1 MPRHLCVGRH
11 SLPKPKV
18 KTLALAQHPDGI
30 GAMAEPTEVEL
41 HYPRPG
47 LRRNRW
53 TDLCG
58 TWDFRFDDENVGV
71 CERWFDSTAAA
82 GVFDRSII
90 VPFPPESRA
99 SGLAETGFHP
109 VVWYRRTFT
118 VEESDRSARLVLHFG
133 AVDYRAQV
141 WVNGSMVATHEGGH
155 TPFSAEI
162 ASVLVEGS
170 EQVVVVRAEDQPT
183 DLRQPRGKQ
192 FWREELRHIW
202 YHRTTGIWQPVWLE
216 PVPITAFEE
225 IRWTPNLDHFGVE
238 MVVRLN
244 RDAPEGARVHVRMTG
259 SEEQALADDSYAVA
273 RDELRRLVLFN
284 RDRQMGA
291 GRLLYWSPTTPHLIN
306 VELTLL
312 TADGTVL
319 DRVDSYF
326 GLRSVEVRDRRV
338 HLNGVPIFMR
348 LVLAQNYWPDSL
360 LAAPSAEALREEV
373 LLAKSMGFNGV
384 RIHQKIEDPRFLYW
398 CDRLG
403 MMAWGEAANAFV
415 YDDQAAERL
424 THEWL
429 GAVRRDYNHPS
440 LVAWVPLNESWGVPN
455 LDRAPEQRN
464 FVKALYHM
472 TKALDPTRP
481 VIGNDGWQHAIGDLF
496 GVHDYASD
504 HNVLRERYGNRAAL
518 EYTFREV
525 RPDHYPL
532 LSGGHEIGEE
542 AVVLSEF
549 GGLSFKPDADSE
561 WFAYGKY
568 ETPEE
573 LLTRYRELVEALLD
587 SEVLAGFCYTQ
598 LTDTEQETNGLLTAE
613 RRPKLDLDVLRNINT
628 RPAKAVP
635 SEIMATV
642 MKDEIERRRRGSE
655 GEASA

>member
-1 MPRHLCVGRH
+1 M
-11 SLPKPKV
+11 
-18 KTLALAQHPDGI
+18 TNQPDLS
-30 GAMAEPTEVEL
+30 AADQEPTADEL
-41 HYPRPG
+41 SYPRPG
-47 LRRNRW
+47 LRRERW
-53 TDLCG
+53 ADLCG
-58 TWDFRFDDENVGV
+58 TWDFGFDDTNVGV
-71 CERWFDSTAAA
+71 CDRWFAPTPPPQ
-82 GVFDRSII
+82 VFDRSIT

-99 SGLAETGFHP
+99 SGVHDISFHP

-118 VEESDRSARLVLHFG
+118 VDEVDRRGRVVLHFG

-141 WVNGSMVATHEGGH
+141 WVNGSMVASHEGGH

-162 ASVLVEGS
+162 ASALVEGP
-170 EQVVVVRAEDQPT
+170 EQLVVVRAEDQPT

-192 FWREELRHIW
+192 FWREELRNIW

-216 PVPITAFEE
+216 PVPVQAIEE
-225 IRWTPNLDHFGVE
+225 IRWTPDLDHFGVE
-238 MVVRLN
+238 MIVRFN
-244 RDAPEGARVHVRMTG
+244 QDVPEGARLHVRMIG
-259 SEEQALADDSYAVA
+259 STEGILADDSYLVA
-273 RDELRRLVLFN
+273 RDEVRRLVLFN
-284 RDRQMGA
+284 RDREMGA
-291 GRLLYWSPTTPHLIN
+291 GRLLYWSPTSPNLID
-306 VELTLL
+306 VELTLFD
-312 TADGTVL
+312 ADGAVL

-348 LVLAQNYWPDSL
+348 LVLAQNYWPDTL
-360 LAAPSAEALREEV
+360 LAAPSGEALREEV
-373 LLAKSMGFNGV
+373 LLAKAMGFNGV

-403 MMAWGEAANAFV
+403 MMVWGEAANAYV

-424 THEWL
+424 TREWL
-429 GAVRRDYNHPS
+429 EAVRRDYNHPS
-440 LVAWVPLNESWGVPN
+440 VVAWVPLNESWGVPN

-472 TKALDPTRP
+472 TKAVDPTRP

-504 HNVLRERYGNRAAL
+504 HNVLRDRYGTRAAL

-532 LSGGHEIGEE
+532 LSGGHAIGEE

-549 GGLSFKPDADSE
+549 GGLSFTPKEGSN
-561 WFAYGKY
+561 WFAYGKF
-568 ETPEE
+568 ENEE
-573 LLTRYRELVEALLD
+573 QLLTRYRELVEALLD

-598 LTDTEQETNGLLTAE
+598 LTDTEQETNGLLAVD
-613 RRPKLDLDVLRNINT
+613 RRPKLDMRFLREINS

-642 MKDEIERRRRGSE
+642 MKNEIERRRRESQKP
-655 GEASA
+655 SS

>member
-1 MPRHLCVGRH
+1 MVVDLD
-11 SLPKPKV
+11 
-18 KTLALAQHPDGI
+18 LALQ
-30 GAMAEPTEVEL
+30 EPTEAEL
-41 HYPRPG
+41 QYPRPG
-47 LRRNRW
+47 LRRDRW

-58 TWDFRFDDENVGV
+58 TWQFGFDDNNVGI
-71 CERWFDSTAAA
+71 CERWFSPSPPL
-82 GVFDRSII
+82 GVFDRQII

-99 SGLAETGFHP
+99 SGVNDTGFHP
-109 VVWYRRTFT
+109 VVWYRRTFAIQDA
-118 VEESDRSARLVLHFG
+118 DRAGRLVLHFG

-141 WVNGSMVATHEGGH
+141 WVNGSMVASHEGGH

-162 ASVLVEGS
+162 ASVLIDGP

-192 FWREELRHIW
+192 FWREELRGIW

-216 PVPITAFEE
+216 PVPITAISEV
-225 IRWTPNLDHFGVE
+225 RWTPNLDHFGVE
-238 MVVRLN
+238 MIVRFN
-244 RDAPEGARVHVRMTG
+244 RDVPEGSYLKVCMNGT
-259 SEEQALADDSYAVA
+259 EERALADDCYAVA
-273 RDELRRLVLFN
+273 RDEIRRLVLFN

-291 GRLLYWSPTTPHLIN
+291 GRLLYWSPTTPHLID
-306 VELTLL
+306 VELTLVA
-312 TADGTVL
+312 ADGTVL

-348 LVLAQNYWPDSL
+348 LVLAQNYWPETL

-373 LLAKSMGFNGV
+373 LLARSMGFNGV

-403 MMAWGEAANAFV
+403 MMVWGEAANAFV

-424 THEWL
+424 TREWL
-429 GAVRRDYNHPS
+429 EAVRRDYNHPS
-440 LVAWVPLNESWGVPN
+440 LIAWVPLNESWGVPN
-455 LDRAPEQRN
+455 LDRAPEQRS

-496 GVHDYASD
+496 GVHDYTSD

-532 LSGGHEIGEE
+532 LSGGHAVGDE

-549 GGLSFKPDADSE
+549 GGLSFIPDRGTD
-561 WFAYGKY
+561 WFGYGKY
-568 ETPEE
+568 ENAEE

-613 RRPKLDLDVLRNINT
+613 RKPKLDLKILRDINT

-642 MKDEIERRRRGSE
+642 MKNEIERRRRELSDH
-655 GEASA
+655 ASA

>member
-1 MPRHLCVGRH
+1 MADEVDLLH
-11 SLPKPKV
+11 SL
-18 KTLALAQHPDGI
+18 G
-30 GAMAEPTEVEL
+30 EPTEAEL
-41 HYPRPG
+41 TYPRPG
-47 LRRNRW
+47 LRRQRW

-58 TWDFRFDDENVGV
+58 TWEFGFDDQNVGV
-71 CERWFDSTAAA
+71 CDRWFAPLPPA
-82 GVFDRSII
+82 GVFDRTIN

-99 SGLAETGFHP
+99 SGVHETGFHP

-118 VEESDRSARLVLHFG
+118 VEDADRRKRLLLHFG

-141 WVNGSMVATHEGGH
+141 WVNGSMVASHEGGH
-155 TPFSAEI
+155 TPFSADI
-162 ASVLVEGS
+162 ASVLVDGP

-192 FWREELRHIW
+192 FWREELRYIW

-216 PVPITAFEE
+216 PVPIIAIDE

-238 MVVRLN
+238 MIVRLN
-244 RDAPEGARVHVRMTG
+244 RDAPEGARLHVSMTG
-259 SEEQALADDSYAVA
+259 SGEILADDTLAVA

-291 GRLLYWSPTTPHLIN
+291 GRLLYWSPTTPNLID

-312 TADGTVL
+312 AADGTVL
-319 DRVDSYF
+319 DRIDSYF

-373 LLAKSMGFNGV
+373 LLAKAMGFNGV

-403 MMAWGEAANAFV
+403 MMVWGEAANAYV

-429 GAVRRDYNHPS
+429 QAVRRDYNHPS

-496 GVHDYASD
+496 GIHDYASD
-504 HNVLRERYGNRAAL
+504 HQVLRDRYGSRAAL

-532 LSGGHEIGEE
+532 LSGGHAIGDE

-549 GGLSFKPDADSE
+549 GGLSFKPGTGTN

-568 ETPEE
+568 ENAEE
-573 LLTRYRELVEALLD
+573 LLNRYRELVEALLD

-598 LTDTEQETNGLLTAE
+598 LTDTEQETNGLLTAD
-613 RRPKLDLDVLRNINT
+613 RKPKLDPNILREINT

-635 SEIMATV
+635 SEIMASV
-642 MKDEIERRRRGSE
+642 MKNEIERRRRESQRQVEEGS
-655 GEASA
+655 